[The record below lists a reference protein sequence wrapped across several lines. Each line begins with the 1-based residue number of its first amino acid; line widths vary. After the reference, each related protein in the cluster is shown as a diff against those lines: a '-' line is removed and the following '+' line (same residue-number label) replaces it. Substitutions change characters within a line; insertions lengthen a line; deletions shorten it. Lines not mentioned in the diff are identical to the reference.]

1 MCRVVACTRELSTV
15 DGAHRT
21 TFAKPRIRSPLRRA
35 LSLLTYCAAL
45 AVGANDPGHA
55 ADAPVYMPVKAPQF
69 APPPYPEPSWNWG
82 AMLGAV
88 GTASA
93 SVNSTAPG
101 GFYKGAFDDV
111 MAPYAGLFADFRIA
125 RFGSSSQPFGTWVL
139 SIGPVVDVRH
149 SSLSYNGTGGG
160 VPVSDSGR
168 LTQWDYLGVLKLTT
182 PLTPASNLS
191 IFAGGGGATLRPTG
205 TPTGPGGPAL
215 TGSNTTPVFRAGAEI
230 SQQIAGGLSVA
241 LQLAYQRTTSVSFG
255 TTRPDERFRFG
266 DNDSFM
272 LGLTLNFNDLFQA
285 PPPPPRRPRFI
296 GQETTPGGGGGSTK
310 VATDSGLQPTTEE
323 AKKGRTSLG
332 SCIKG
337 GNCGSFIWRPQAGG
351 LVADTDRIKI
361 FHQFYKKPLKA
372 RLCDVVFYNDKED
385 KGNDHV
391 EFVSKVDANGNVVE
405 TIGQEGDTKP
415 ISLGPPKKDELGS
428 GTPMTI
434 NDPPGSPSDKEI
446 QDARDKVKNPKN
458 LSDWDEFLRLCRA
471 RNKIDLSKLK

>member
-1 MCRVVACTRELSTV
+1 MCRAVACTRELSTV

-21 TFAKPRIRSPLRRA
+21 AFAKPRIRSPLRRA

-69 APPPYPEPSWNWG
+69 APPPYAEPSWNWG

-88 GTASA
+88 RTASA

-205 TPTGPGGPAL
+205 TPTGPGGPAI
-215 TGSNTTPVFRAGAEI
+215 TGSNTTPVFRAGAEV

-241 LQLAYQRTTSVSFG
+241 LQLAYQRTTLVSVG

-285 PPPPPRRPRFI
+285 PPPPPRRPGFI
-296 GQETTPGGGGGSTK
+296 GQETTPAGGGGSTK

-323 AKKGRTSLG
+323 AKGGHRLDHASRAVTVGASFGDLRQKGLSPTRTAS
-332 SCIKG
+332 K
-337 GNCGSFIWRPQAGG
+337 SFISSTRSRLKRACAMSSSTMTKRIRATTTWSSCPKSMQMEMLWRPSARRAIRSRSASGRRRRMNW
-351 LVADTDRIKI
+351 VA
-361 FHQFYKKPLKA
+361 A
-372 RLCDVVFYNDKED
+372 R
-385 KGNDHV
+385 
-391 EFVSKVDANGNVVE
+391 
-405 TIGQEGDTKP
+405 P
-415 ISLGPPKKDELGS
+415 
-428 GTPMTI
+428 
-434 NDPPGSPSDKEI
+434 
-446 QDARDKVKNPKN
+446 
-458 LSDWDEFLRLCRA
+458 
-471 RNKIDLSKLK
+471 

>member
-168 LTQWDYLGVLKLTT
+168 LTQWDTFGVLRLTT
-182 PLTPASNLS
+182 TVTHGSNLRRRRRRNVEADRHADR
-191 IFAGGGGATLRPTG
+191 AGRPGPYGQQYDAGLPRGRRDIPANRRWIIGGA
-205 TPTGPGGPAL
+205 A
-215 TGSNTTPVFRAGAEI
+215 A
-230 SQQIAGGLSVA
+230 GLS
-241 LQLAYQRTTSVSFG
+241 THDFG
-255 TTRPDERFRFG
+255 LLRYD
-266 DNDSFM
+266 
-272 LGLTLNFNDLFQA
+272 
-285 PPPPPRRPRFI
+285 PPR
-296 GQETTPGGGGGSTK
+296 
-310 VATDSGLQPTTEE
+310 
-323 AKKGRTSLG
+323 
-332 SCIKG
+332 
-337 GNCGSFIWRPQAGG
+337 
-351 LVADTDRIKI
+351 
-361 FHQFYKKPLKA
+361 
-372 RLCDVVFYNDKED
+372 
-385 KGNDHV
+385 
-391 EFVSKVDANGNVVE
+391 
-405 TIGQEGDTKP
+405 
-415 ISLGPPKKDELGS
+415 
-428 GTPMTI
+428 
-434 NDPPGSPSDKEI
+434 
-446 QDARDKVKNPKN
+446 
-458 LSDWDEFLRLCRA
+458 
-471 RNKIDLSKLK
+471 